1 LLEFDQL
8 SGDSVKAMAKMTP
21 VSMSVEDVH
30 AAAGLSGVEMPTA
43 PEAGELDNWA
53 QEQDRR
59 G

>member
-1 LLEFDQL
+1 
-8 SGDSVKAMAKMTP
+8 MAKMTP
-21 VSMSVEDVH
+21 VNMSVEDVH

-43 PEAGELDNWA
+43 PEAGELDSWA